1 MTETLFTNVQV
12 IDGSGAAPFAA
23 DVLVAGNR
31 IKAIGRQPALRQAQG
46 VLRQAQDEG
55 LRAAGDAA
63 VVDGGGATLM
73 PGLVEAHAHPSFAN
87 TPSMPALGDIPP
99 EEHTLITMKFVRLLL
114 DHGFTS
120 INSAAAAKPRLDVVI
135 RNAIDAGDIP
145 GPRMLAASP
154 EMTVTS
160 GLGDVRLHHMH
171 RETFA
176 VVADGPEEFRRWS
189 RFFVREGVDTLK
201 INPSGDEGAP
211 GSRAHMTVMTDAEVA
226 AVCDVARHH
235 DKRVAAHARSADSV
249 KMALRHGVQMIF
261 HATLADEEALDMLE
275 AARDRVFVAP
285 TIGITWAAYKERG
298 SMPADSARRLDRELE
313 QGCANMKSLQRRG
326 VRVLPGGDY
335 GFAFHPMPRNARD
348 MEHFVKLF
356 GFSPMEAIISATRYG
371 GELMMRGDE
380 LGQVK
385 EGYLA
390 DLLLV
395 DGDPL
400 RDISILQDE
409 GRLLA
414 VMKDGRFHKQPLP
427 RRHAQPMAAE

>member
-12 IDGSGAAPFAA
+12 IDGSGASPFTA

-31 IKAIGRQPALRQAQG
+31 VKAIGRQPALRQAQG
-46 VLRQAQDEG
+46 EALRV
-55 LRAAGDAA
+55 AGGAA

-73 PGLVEAHAHPSFAN
+73 PGLVESHAHPSFAN

-120 INSAAAAKPRLDVVI
+120 INCAAAAKPRVDIVV
-135 RNAIDAGDIP
+135 RNAINAGDIP

-154 EMTVTS
+154 EMTVTG

-201 INPSGDEGAP
+201 INPSGDEGVPGAP
-211 GSRAHMTVMTDAEVA
+211 AHTTVMTDAEVA

-249 KMALRHGVQMIF
+249 KMVLRHGGQIIF

-298 SMPADSARRLDRELE
+298 SMPAASARRLEHELE
-313 QGCANMKSLQRRG
+313 QGCANMKALHRRG

-335 GFAFHPMPRNARD
+335 GFAFNPMPRNARD
-348 MEHFVKLF
+348 MEHFVNLL
-356 GFSPMEAIISATRYG
+356 GFTSMESIISATKYG
-371 GELMMRGDE
+371 GELMMQGDE

-385 EGYLA
+385 EGFLA

-400 RDISILQDE
+400 RDISVLQDAN
-409 GRLLA
+409 RLLA
-414 VMKDGRFHKQPLP
+414 IMKDGQFHKAPQP
-427 RRHAQPMAAE
+427 RRHAQPLAAE